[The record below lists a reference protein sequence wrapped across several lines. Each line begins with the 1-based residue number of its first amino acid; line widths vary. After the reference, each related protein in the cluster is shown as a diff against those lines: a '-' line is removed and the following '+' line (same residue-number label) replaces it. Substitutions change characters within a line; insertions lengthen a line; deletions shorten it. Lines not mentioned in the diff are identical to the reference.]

1 MQGPRGPPGYN
12 GTQGPPG
19 YNGTQGPPGVS
30 GPPGAPGFN
39 GTQVPGGVSLCS
51 YKESKSATVPGV
63 YASTDVT
70 GTEPNVSVQYG
81 TTTIDYNKCAK
92 ERLRVNICHR

>member
-30 GPPGAPGFN
+30 GPPGPPGFN
-39 GTQVPGGVSLCS
+39 GTQVPSGVSLCS
-51 YKESKSATVPGV
+51 YKESKSATTPGV
-63 YASTDVT
+63 YASADATE
-70 GTEPNVSVQYG
+70 TEPNVSAQ
-81 TTTIDYNKCAK
+81 
-92 ERLRVNICHR
+92 